1 MTDKK
6 LTASERRAIKRKEQI
21 DRGEAIAGIGKGSN
35 EPIVTKDNYS
45 IELLKALNYYNVAY
59 DDKDKR
65 KWVMTHVGKAKVK
78 QFDNAP
84 DYMFKQLGAIIRLKQ
99 RDQYLA
105 EKELKY
111 IEDTIKQLSSIK
123 AVESEDDDK
132 KTKPAGPS
140 IQDRMLSSAKVH
152 AAEFDAMLDEFII
165 NGTIPDFASYLKA
178 NNVSA
183 QVAKLI
189 PSFYNKLAT
198 ELVQVYNKED
208 EQLVEAYSHLTV
220 PKLKKFMNIVMSI
233 MNECTQRTVSA
244 KSERKPRVRK
254 EKPASV
260 IAAKVKYLNEFS
272 ELEIKSEHPSKIVN
286 ASVAV
291 VYNTKSRKLMVYEA
305 DDVSKLSIKG
315 SSIIGY
321 SVANSGSKTIRK
333 PEIVKDI
340 CAMNKSNIRQTFK
353 GLTTKESAVN
363 GRMNAD
369 CIIVKVL

>member
-6 LTASERRAIKRKEQI
+6 LTASERRVIKRKEQI
-21 DRGEAIAGIGKGSN
+21 ERGEAIAGTGKGSN
-35 EPIVTKDNYS
+35 EPIVTEENYS

-65 KWVMTHVGKAKVK
+65 KWVMTYVGKTKVK

-84 DYMFKQLGAIIRLKQ
+84 DYMFKQLGAIVRLKQ
-99 RDQYLA
+99 RDQFLA

-111 IEDTIKQLSSIK
+111 IEDTIKELSSIK
-123 AVESEDDDK
+123 VVESENDDK

-140 IQDRMLSSAKVH
+140 IQDRMLSSAKTH

-165 NGTIPDFASYLKA
+165 NGTVPDFASYLKA
-178 NNVSA
+178 NNVSS

-189 PSFYNKLAT
+189 PSFYNKLAA

-254 EKPASV
+254 EKPAAV

-333 PEIVKDI
+333 PEIVKDL
-340 CAMNKSNIRQTFK
+340 CSMNKSNIRQAFK

-369 CIIVKVL
+369 CIIVKVF

>member
-21 DRGEAIAGIGKGSN
+21 ERGEAIAGTGKGSN
-35 EPIVTKDNYS
+35 EPIVTEENYS

-65 KWVMTHVGKAKVK
+65 KWVMTYVGKTKVK

-84 DYMFKQLGAIIRLKQ
+84 DYMFKQLGAIVRLKQ
-99 RDQYLA
+99 RDQFLA

-111 IEDTIKQLSSIK
+111 IEDTIKELSSIK
-123 AVESEDDDK
+123 VVESENDDK

-140 IQDRMLSSAKVH
+140 IQDRMLSSAKTH

-165 NGTIPDFASYLKA
+165 NGTVPDFASYLKA
-178 NNVSA
+178 NNVSS

-189 PSFYNKLAT
+189 PSFYNKLAA

-254 EKPASV
+254 EKPAAV

-333 PEIVKDI
+333 PEIVKDL
-340 CAMNKSNIRQTFK
+340 CSMNKSNIRQAFK

-369 CIIVKVL
+369 CIIVKVF